1 MNIDMSTLDK
11 KSSPAPICMFYFAH
25 PFGISSPATVS
36 TSSKSVTTTKQPPP
50 APAATTKSEQN
61 RKPVPLPAPK
71 YQEQRQPSKT
81 EIVRQRPDTR
91 DGGGG
96 GGGTNAP
103 VGQKKTNGMT
113 AVRPEKVVP
122 PPPKVTTPGP
132 KPGENRGKLKRS
144 KHCASVADPKVPV
157 PLTVKPHAKTKKR
170 SNVIELD
177 HRQTH
182 LTPWP
187 STIWNRDFLIPPL
200 LQVLAKQHGE

>member
-1 MNIDMSTLDK
+1 
-11 KSSPAPICMFYFAH
+11 MFYFAH

-96 GGGTNAP
+96 GGLGGTNAP

-113 AVRPEKVVP
+113 AVRPEKVV

-144 KHCASVADPKVPV
+144 KHCASVADPVVRAPV

-170 SNVIELD
+170 SNVIEMD